1 MQELVNAISSGFG
14 LLDLLSMLPHSVSQF
29 ELAPEKVSIAA
40 VLSGAGSVILGKF
53 TGSVGY
59 ITMPVNYC
67 ALFIG
72 SLVSNWIFQGI
83 HIPLLDA
90 DLQTP
95 MLLSVAGM
103 TAAALAVLMFLKP
116 EQT

>member
-14 LLDLLSMLPHSVSQF
+14 LLDILSLMPHTIGQL

-40 VLSGAGSVILGKF
+40 ILSGAGSVILGKF

-72 SLVSNWIFQGI
+72 SLVSNWVFQGV
-83 HIPLLDA
+83 HIPMLDA

-95 MLLSVAGM
+95 MLLTVAGM
-103 TAAALAVLMFLKP
+103 TAAALAVLMFMKP